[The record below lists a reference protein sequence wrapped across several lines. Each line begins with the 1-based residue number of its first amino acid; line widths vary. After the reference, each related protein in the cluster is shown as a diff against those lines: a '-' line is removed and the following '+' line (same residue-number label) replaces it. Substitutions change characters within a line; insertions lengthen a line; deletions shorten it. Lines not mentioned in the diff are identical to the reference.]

1 MKKNPE
7 IVTIFR
13 TVIENGGRRT
23 EKKIEILEIK
33 APKNSFFKKSPHIS

>member
-13 TVIENGGRRT
+13 TVIKNVGQRT
-23 EKKIEILEIK
+23 EK
-33 APKNSFFKKSPHIS
+33 NSEFCK

>member
-13 TVIENGGRRT
+13 TVIKNVGRRT
-23 EKKIEILEIK
+23 EKKSK
-33 APKNSFFKKSPHIS
+33 FCK